1 MRKDFYVYLHKTLDG
16 RVFYVGKGRGKRAWS
31 KKSRSKQWYKI
42 STQGYLVE
50 MYQENISEK
59 DALELESDLI
69 RITPDI
75 INTKIHTTVSFDDYA
90 EYFIYDPNSPSGLTR
105 TKGILCGRGYS
116 REVGEIGPCG
126 FIETGGDGYKQ
137 WVVGFKNKHAKVHRI
152 IWQLFHGEIQHGFVV
167 DHLDGN
173 SLNNNIL
180 NLRVVTKAKNSRNSK
195 IDKNNTSG
203 VVGVSLHKTNNGKSS
218 YWRGAYCSLDEN
230 RVYKYFSIDKLG
242 HDEAFLMAC
251 SWRTEQIR
259 LLNEQGAG
267 YTERHGT

>member
-1 MRKDFYVYLHKTLDG
+1 MKNDYYVYLHKTLDG
-16 RVFYVGKGRGKRAWS
+16 KVFYVGKGRENRAWN
-31 KKSRSKQWYKI
+31 KSRRSKAWNECAANGF
-42 STQGYLVE
+42 SVE
-50 MYQENISEK
+50 IYRNNLSEAN
-59 DALELESDLI
+59 ALEIENTLIKTLEGLVNS
-69 RITPDI
+69 RILSP
-75 INTKIHTTVSFDDYA
+75 VRFDDYA
-90 EYFIYDPNSPSGLTR
+90 DYFEYDPSSPSGLAR

-126 FIETGGDGYKQ
+126 FIETGNDGYKQ

-203 VVGVSLHKTNNGKSS
+203 VVGVSLHKTNNGKYS
-218 YWRGAYCSLDEN
+218 YWRGAYYSLDEN
-230 RVYKYFSIDKLG
+230 RVCKYFSIDKLG
-242 HDEAFLMAC
+242 HEEAFRQAC
-251 SWRTEQIR
+251 EWRSEQIR